1 MPGYQVQDFSM
12 RWPFDVRSVPRGEAP
27 KELEV
32 GIEQYSVPLPVRGPT
47 VHTISNFKGY
57 KQWNLQWQ
65 IHLDLLSGQHIPC
78 PWPSLLTQ
86 IFVSNL
92 HEGRSTTS
100 NTDDGAQLLA
110 PVNSMPP
117 FPFSGSG
124 IQKPLSISSH
134 TMSVRLRSQ

>member
-1 MPGYQVQDFSM
+1 M

-78 PWPSLLTQ
+78 P
-86 IFVSNL
+86 
-92 HEGRSTTS
+92 S

-117 FPFSGSG
+117 FPFSGRG